1 MPAYAPPARRSAP
14 RTARPREDPRYQA
27 ALRQADAGAAR
38 LKRHAPAAQKAR
50 EASRSARAPANER
63 QAGAQARVVD
73 RVREAPTPP
82 PRPASFKAL
91 LRAEIERAMPRTLG
105 QTEAFMNPGQ
115 AGAMKQ
121 SLQGNVA
128 QQKAGA
134 TGALDQANR
143 QSPNAGAVP
152 PVPSTPLPAEPTPA
166 PAAVDGAAA
175 MPAPAAEAE
184 VSLQDSKQET
194 AQRMAAEDVQP
205 QQLQRANDARFSAVL
220 TAQSQVAAQADRAP
234 GQYRAREGAVLSG
247 ARAQA
252 AGAAQRGGQLLA
264 LTRGRGNTQ
273 VLTRQQQQ
281 AAREEAER
289 QRVAAHIQGIYA
301 RTQARVQQRLASLDG
316 EVAALFDT
324 GVDAALQAMK
334 RFVDTRLRAYKF
346 DRYLSIPVVGAA
358 RWVRDQF
365 LGLPEEVDAFYAEGR
380 RVFQGQM
387 DRLIDRVAA
396 LVEARLAQAKADV
409 AAGQAEIR
417 TYVGALPGH
426 LRAAGQAAERA
437 VGERFAELTRSIDDK
452 KNELASSLAQRYKD
466 AFEKADQA
474 LQSIR
479 DENRGLVQ
487 GFVEKLA
494 AVVQAIREFKARL
507 MAAMR
512 RGEETIAL
520 IMRDPGAFLGRLL
533 DALKG
538 GFNRFVDNIWTHL
551 KNGFLQWMFGSLAA
565 VGVTLPPDF
574 SIGSILRLV
583 LQVLGL
589 TYDRIRARAVR
600 LIGERAVTVIEKVG
614 AYLHDLFTGGPAKLW
629 EHLKQDL
636 ADLKAMV
643 VDAIQ
648 DWLITTLIKQ
658 AVLKIVSM
666 FNPVGAIIQVILTI
680 VNVVMFVVEQAQRI
694 LALVES
700 VLQSVHAIATG
711 AIGGAITWIERALA
725 NTIPIVIGFL
735 ARLLGLSGLTQKIQE
750 FIRRIQA
757 RVEAAIDKVLA
768 KVVGMFRAAGS
779 AVAGAAKKLIAWWK
793 REHRFSADGES
804 HRVFFTGDARRPQL
818 RVASTEKSLLQFLA
832 DVRTRASAKPKNQAQ
847 LTLADKVEAA
857 QTTIEDL
864 RKKRNPPKPEDPD
877 PVDKEI
883 DDQFTFIAN
892 NLPKLFGGDK
902 WGTPERPVLL
912 LKYPKKALSLYRTLY
927 LGPRVNGK
935 LRQSA
940 LQAELATKPGKKASG
955 DNLNEPIPGTPKALK
970 AWIARGGQVRAYQPF
985 SPQSWP
991 DGESHSG
998 SATLGVQLQFQTQ
1011 PGTNFLLEAGTTP
1024 GGRKLNE
1031 ALKRFGYFGKK
1042 DGGENSDGDHI
1053 LEAQIIGRDRA
1064 DRIANMWPLD
1074 KTENRHGE
1082 KLMGARA
1089 KVDLAAGVN
1098 TIEEAVASKD
1108 KKKEPK
1114 LWVMIQSTD

>member
-1 MPAYAPPARRSAP
+1 MPAFAPPARRSAP
-14 RTARPREDPRYQA
+14 RTARPREDPRYQT

-121 SLQGNVA
+121 SLQGNVG

-143 QSPNAGAVP
+143 QSPDAGAVP

-205 QQLQRANDARFSAVL
+205 QQLQRAGDARFSAVL

-289 QRVAAHIQGIYA
+289 QRVAAHIQGIYG

-334 RFVDTRLRAYKF
+334 RFVDTRLRAYKL

-417 TYVGALPGH
+417 AYVGALPGH

-437 VGERFAELTRSIDDK
+437 VGERFAELARSIDDK
-452 KNELASSLAQRYKD
+452 QNELASSLAQRYKD

-474 LQSIR
+474 LQSMR

-574 SIGSILRLV
+574 SVGSILMLV

-700 VLQSVHAIATG
+700 VLQSVHAIASG

-725 NTIPIVIGFL
+725 NTVPIVIGFL

-768 KVVGMFRAAGS
+768 RVVGLFRAAGS
-779 AVAGAAKKLIAWWK
+779 AVAGAARKLLEWWKKKLPVRGGEQPHTLLFRGSAASAQLVVRSEEKLVGTFVQDFLSVKGSAADVAAARAADAKITKTQGELAQAQQKEDDK
-793 REHRFSADGES
+793 RIK
-804 HRVFFTGDARRPQL
+804 TLDARLDAELAEMTAVLER
-818 RVASTEKSLLQFLA
+818 LLNKDA
-832 DVRTRASAKPKNQAQ
+832 DQGDESNPLLLDYPKRRASAY
-847 LTLADKVEAA
+847 
-857 QTTIEDL
+857 
-864 RKKRNPPKPEDPD
+864 
-877 PVDKEI
+877 PVI
-883 DDQFTFIAN
+883 YT
-892 NLPKLFGGDK
+892 
-902 WGTPERPVLL
+902 
-912 LKYPKKALSLYRTLY
+912 
-927 LGPRVNGK
+927 GPRVGEGQ
-935 LRQSA
+935 R
-940 LQAELATKPGKKASG
+940 
-955 DNLNEPIPGTPKALK
+955 LNQDWLK
-970 AWIARGGQVRAYQPF
+970 AQAGKSNAKAKAALLALAGSKLSGNAGFKEWTGTVEAHPPTQKTALGGGAPVGLSPQFASVAPGQVLVYKDKEGTGGGHKINDRFKPF
-985 SPQSWP
+985 GFVPSS
-991 DGESHSG
+991 
-998 SATLGVQLQFQTQ
+998 
-1011 PGTNFLLEAGTTP
+1011 
-1024 GGRKLNE
+1024 K
-1031 ALKRFGYFGKK
+1031 
-1042 DGGENSDGDHI
+1042 GGEGLDGDHVM
-1053 LEAQIIGRDRA
+1053 ERQIGGPDHL
-1064 DRIANMWPLD
+1064 DNLWPLD
-1074 KTENRHGE
+1074 RSENRSSGSVVKSLQVRLGKDTLTVHE
-1082 KLMGARA
+1082 ART
-1089 KVDLAAGVN
+1089 KR
-1098 TIEEAVASKD
+1098 
-1108 KKKEPK
+1108 KKKPALYLLLRSVK
-1114 LWVMIQSTD
+1114 G

>member
-396 LVEARLAQAKADV
+396 LVEGRLAQAKADV

-426 LRAAGQAAERA
+426 LRAAGLAAERA

-779 AVAGAAKKLIAWWK
+779 AVAGAAKKLLEWWK
-793 REHRFSADGES
+793 KKLPIRGGEQRHTLLFRGSAASAQLVVRSEEKLVGTFVQDFLSVKGSAADVAAARAADAKITKTQGELAQAQQKEDDK
-804 HRVFFTGDARRPQL
+804 RIKALDARLDAEMAEMTAVLER
-818 RVASTEKSLLQFLA
+818 LLNKGA
-832 DVRTRASAKPKNQAQ
+832 DQGDESNPLLLDYPKRRASAY
-847 LTLADKVEAA
+847 
-857 QTTIEDL
+857 
-864 RKKRNPPKPEDPD
+864 
-877 PVDKEI
+877 PVI
-883 DDQFTFIAN
+883 YT
-892 NLPKLFGGDK
+892 
-902 WGTPERPVLL
+902 
-912 LKYPKKALSLYRTLY
+912 
-927 LGPRVNGK
+927 GPRVGEGQRLNQDWLKAQAGK
-935 LRQSA
+935 SNA
-940 LQAELATKPGKKASG
+940 KAKAELLALAGSKLSG
-955 DNLNEPIPGTPKALK
+955 NQGFK
-970 AWIARGGQVRAYQPF
+970 AWTGTVEAHPPTQKTALGGGAPVGLSPQFASVAPGQVLVYK
-985 SPQSWP
+985 
-991 DGESHSG
+991 DKE
-998 SATLGVQLQFQTQ
+998 
-1011 PGTNFLLEAGTTP
+1011 GT
-1024 GGRKLNE
+1024 GGGHKIND
-1031 ALKRFGYFGKK
+1031 RFKPYGFVPSSK
-1042 DGGENSDGDHI
+1042 GGEGLDGDHVM
-1053 LEAQIIGRDRA
+1053 ERQIGGPDHL
-1064 DRIANMWPLD
+1064 DNLWPLD
-1074 KTENRHGE
+1074 RSENRSSGSVVKSLQVRLGTDTLTVHE
-1082 KLMGARA
+1082 ARA
-1089 KVDLAAGVN
+1089 KR
-1098 TIEEAVASKD
+1098 
-1108 KKKEPK
+1108 KKKPALYLLLRSVK
-1114 LWVMIQSTD
+1114 G